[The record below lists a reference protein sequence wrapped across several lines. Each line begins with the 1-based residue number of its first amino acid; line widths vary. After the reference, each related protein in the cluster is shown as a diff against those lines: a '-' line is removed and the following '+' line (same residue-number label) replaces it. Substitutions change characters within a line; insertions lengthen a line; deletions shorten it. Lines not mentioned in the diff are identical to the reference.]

1 MHKAISVTVI
11 GAGLMGHGIGQVF
24 ARAGHEVVITD
35 PNATVLNMALERV
48 EANLVSEGVDVN
60 RVLCNMRVDG
70 TLQSA
75 VAQADLVIEAAPEK
89 LALKQKLFAD
99 VAAAAPRHAVLASN
113 TSVIPITRIGEGS
126 S

>member
-48 EANLVSEGVDVN
+48 EANLLIRPNEV
-60 RVLCNMRVDG
+60 
-70 TLQSA
+70 
-75 VAQADLVIEAAPEK
+75 
-89 LALKQKLFAD
+89 
-99 VAAAAPRHAVLASN
+99 
-113 TSVIPITRIGEGS
+113 
-126 S
+126 